1 MKPARS
7 VRKLARRR
15 WVWILG
21 VVALVAAAIAVT
33 PVLREP
39 ILRGVGWAL
48 VADDR
53 LEPADIVIVTVSA
66 RGAGLLE
73 AAELVRR
80 GVSSQVAVFEE
91 LPSALDHE
99 LARRGIPF
107 ESDSSRSVTSLR
119 ALGVP
124 VVEEIPG
131 GEGGSEAEV
140 EAIAR
145 WSRQRQWRSIVV
157 VSATDHSRR
166 LRRLFHRS
174 MKTDPTR
181 VMVRP
186 ARSFGFDPDRWWQ
199 TREGARA
206 GIFELQKLLL
216 DVARHPLS

>member
-7 VRKLARRR
+7 VRGPVRRR
-15 WVWILG
+15 WGRVLG
-21 VVALVAAAIAVT
+21 VLAFVVAAIAVT
-33 PVLREP
+33 TLLREP
-39 ILRGVGWAL
+39 ILRGAGRAL
-48 VADDR
+48 IADDP
-53 LEPADIVIVTVSA
+53 LEPADIIVVSVSA

-80 GVSSQVAVFEE
+80 GVSSRVAVFEE

-99 LARRGIPF
+99 LARRGILF

-140 EAIAR
+140 GAITR
-145 WSRQRQWRSIVV
+145 WSRQRKWRSIVV
-157 VSATDHSRR
+157 VSAADHSRR
-166 LRRLFHRS
+166 LRRLLHRS
-174 MKTDPTR
+174 IGADTTR

-186 ARSFGFDPDRWWQ
+186 TRNFGFDPDRWWQ
-199 TREGARA
+199 TREGVRT
-206 GIFELQKLLL
+206 GVFELQKLLL
-216 DVARHPLS
+216 DVVRHPLS